1 MATAKVALGAV
12 TSIAALAGLLHAA
25 SDEEVVADCVMVTA
39 EPDGTYRIMDD
50 SFCDSHAAY
59 VRWVYGG
66 TSSGGY
72 VRGGTIVRPP
82 GDMSI
87 TSRSGR
93 VISRGGFGGRGTG
106 GGG

>member
-1 MATAKVALGAV
+1 MATAKVALGTV
-12 TSIAALAGLLHAA
+12 TSIAAIAGLLYAV
-25 SDEEVVADCVMVTA
+25 SEEEVVADCVMVTA
-39 EPDGTYRIMDD
+39 ETDGTYRIMDD
-50 SFCDSHAAY
+50 TYCDSHAAY

-66 TSSGGY
+66 TRTGVY
-72 VRGGTIVRPP
+72 VRGGTAVRPS
-82 GDMSI
+82 GNVSI